1 MPRRSAEARHTQSL
15 PTYPLVDVFT
25 GQTRLFPSGYGMKV
39 SQGFLLRVCI
49 AVMTSNAAFTQ
60 VRGVSSPTGVTF
72 AEQPLG
78 SIVDFLLSIP
88 TRHQLRG
95 VLHRLGVTSR
105 TAFQVAAPV
114 CGRDGPEVVAAAGD
128 RLDVIGAPAAQVGPA
143 SRSEGFPRPIST
155 VWWAGCG
162 AAQSRAVRR
171 GRPVRA
177 TTCCT

>member
-1 MPRRSAEARHTQSL
+1 MPLLTTNPAPGGGEVPRRSAEARHTQSL

-60 VRGVSSPTGVTF
+60 VRGVVPHPVTF

-88 TRHQLRG
+88 TRHQLRECCTG
-95 VLHRLGVTSR
+95 LALRPAPRFRLQPQCAG
-105 TAFQVAAPV
+105 AM
-114 CGRDGPEVVAAAGD
+114 GP
-128 RLDVIGAPAAQVGPA
+128 RLWPP
-143 SRSEGFPRPIST
+143 
-155 VWWAGCG
+155 
-162 AAQSRAVRR
+162 
-171 GRPVRA
+171 RA
-177 TTCCT
+177 TGSM